1 MRETAVYR
9 RESGA
14 IWTGLYEVMISPRLI
29 KRKVVKMYCGVKVS
43 FHAFLTFVLEVIGKL
58 HAPVVL
64 SQHKEPPAK
73 GLGGF
78 QSQSGG
84 RN

>member
-1 MRETAVYR
+1 ML
-9 RESGA
+9 S
-14 IWTGLYEVMISPRLI
+14 LRLI
-29 KRKVVKMYCGVKVS
+29 KRKVVKMYRGVKVP
-43 FHAFLTFVLEVIGKL
+43 FHAFLTFVVEVIDQL

-73 GLGGF
+73 GLGGQ